1 MEATL
6 NLMDNLVG
14 EKILTQNQ
22 VDKLVVDSLNDIID
36 ALPAKDEGKFG
47 DKVKFKGKRADIR
60 AAVEAS
66 LRRTDNTSFS

>member
-1 MEATL
+1 
-6 NLMDNLVG
+6 MDRLVG

-47 DKVKFKGKRADIR
+47 DKVKFKGKRADPEPALQVPQR
-60 AAVEAS
+60 YSS
-66 LRRTDNTSFS
+66 LW